1 METNESVKKII
12 RELGGAKGLY
22 KNDVDCKRIV
32 WKMARDLAEG
42 KAADF
47 REMASED
54 EEDFTVFYQYDS
66 SGRVDEM
73 KTKILEQLPD
83 EDDYTTYTIVIMAD
97 SFEKKA
103 EVKKYSRKIR
113 NAIKKKMGCMPSQIS
128 LQVLHYYSGEE
139 HSFVIDIG
147 KRIDVI
153 EVPDKTKKK
162 RDLSSG
168 AFANKITAYTY
179 SARLYDIVEMY
190 NKVGD
195 SLFQKNVRYSINDQL
210 EVEKSIKS
218 TLRDNPENF
227 WFLNNGITITVYK
240 KSGLD
245 ISKNSRIILDY
256 DPQKFSEVVSV
267 INGAQTIA
275 TAAEFWYEDIGDKAE
290 NVDEIRETAK
300 NQARVLLRVMCVN
313 EDDIDCQAEM
323 DQISVALNRQ
333 KPIKGEDIAY
343 TSSFVIEINQLF
355 KADEAD
361 DIHFY
366 ITKRGEQMF
375 GKYQYSLTNFARA
388 LKAYSTQKPGEAR
401 TSSANKIL
409 AYLSQNVSPNYI
421 NAIRQEDAESA
432 FLQYFKPVN
441 FAMKA
446 LDYYRG
452 AEKRIEQSRP
462 YDTAILGNG
471 GYYFLAYLVHVAH
484 EDCSNYKDFSGKIE
498 NINENFDP
506 VLCLYLDVLN
516 ELGEEYI
523 KNTDKKTIDS
533 NTFKNEELYQMLVT
547 CKDAGYNAEVRE
559 KAGELEKKIREQL
572 L

>member
-1 METNESVKKII
+1 METNESIKKII

-22 KNDVDCKRIV
+22 KNDEDCRRIV

-47 REMASED
+47 RELASED

-66 SGRVDEM
+66 SGMVEEM
-73 KTKILEQLPD
+73 KTKILKQMPD
-83 EDDYTTYTIVIMAD
+83 EDDYTTYTIVIMTD

-113 NAIKKKMGCMPSQIS
+113 NAIKKKMGCMLSQIN

-162 RDLSSG
+162 QELSSG

-195 SLFQKNVRYSINDQL
+195 SLFQRNVRYSINDQL
-210 EVEKSIKS
+210 EVEKSIKT

-227 WFLNNGITITVYK
+227 WFLNNGITITVHK

-245 ISKNSRIILDY
+245 ITKNSRIILDY
-256 DPQKFSEVVSV
+256 DPMKFSEVVSV

-290 NVDEIRETAK
+290 NVDEIRKRAM

-343 TSSFVIEINQLF
+343 TSPFVIEINQLF

-388 LKAYSTQKPGEAR
+388 LKAYRMQKPGEAR

-409 AYLSQNVSPNYI
+409 AYLSQDVSPIYI
-421 NAIRQEDAESA
+421 DAIKQEDAEGA
-432 FLQYFKPVN
+432 FCKYFQPTN

-446 LDYYRG
+446 LEYYRG
-452 AEKRIEQSRP
+452 AEKRIKPNGSH
-462 YDTAILGNG
+462 DAAILGNG
-471 GYYFLAYLVHVAH
+471 GYYFLAYLVHVVH

-498 NINENFDP
+498 EIDERFDS
-506 VLCLYLDVLN
+506 VLRLYLDVLN
-516 ELGEEYI
+516 DLGEEYI
-523 KNTDKKTIDS
+523 KNTDKKAIDS
-533 NTFKNEELYQMLVT
+533 NTFKSEELYQILVACRDT
-547 CKDAGYNAEVRE
+547 GYDEEIRKKAE
-559 KAGELEKKIREQL
+559 ELEEEIRERL